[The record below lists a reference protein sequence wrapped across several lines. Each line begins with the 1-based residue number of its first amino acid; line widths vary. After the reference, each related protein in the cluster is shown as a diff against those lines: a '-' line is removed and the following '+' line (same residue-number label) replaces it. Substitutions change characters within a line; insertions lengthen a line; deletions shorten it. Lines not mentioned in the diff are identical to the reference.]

1 MSGRTECA
9 DLSENCCGMINTEDC
24 VSADQ
29 GAAEEKSAP
38 CPACGHR
45 TKKRTEKEFRDLM
58 NRLKRVEG
66 QVRGVEKMLEE
77 GAYCPDIMIQ
87 VSAINCALNS
97 FNKVL
102 LASHMKSCVT
112 EDIQAGK
119 GDEAIDELAALLQK
133 VMK

>member
-38 CPACGHR
+38 CPACGHH

-66 QVRGVEKMLEE
+66 QIRGIEGMLEKD
-77 GAYCPDIMIQ
+77 AYCPEILIQ
-87 VSAINCALNS
+87 VQAATSALNS
-97 FNKVL
+97 FNKAL
-102 LASHMKSCVT
+102 LAAHIRSCVA
-112 EDIQAGK
+112 EDIRDGK
-119 GDEAIDELAALLQK
+119 EESIDELVGVLQK
-133 VMK
+133 LMK

>member
-66 QVRGVEKMLEE
+66 QIRGIEGMLEKD
-77 GAYCPDIMIQ
+77 AYCPEILIQ
-87 VSAINCALNS
+87 VSAVNAALAA
-97 FNKVL
+97 FNREL
-102 LASHMKSCVT
+102 LAEHIRTCVAR
-112 EDIQAGK
+112 DIRDGK
-119 GDEAIDELAALLQK
+119 EESIDELVGVLQK
-133 VMK
+133 LMK

>member
-66 QVRGVEKMLEE
+66 QIRGIRRMLEE
-77 GAYCPDIMIQ
+77 SAYCPDILTQ
-87 VSAINCALNS
+87 TAAANAALNAFS
-97 FNKVL
+97 REL
-102 LASHMKSCVT
+102 LSSHIRTCVVN
-112 EDIQAGK
+112 DVRAGN
-119 GDEAIDELAALLQK
+119 DEVIDELLATLQK
-133 VMK
+133 LMR